1 MFKIH
6 VFHYHAPIKELEGTG
21 LEHKNEIENTDK
33 NCLYNMIDTALENKL
48 TIQVKKTEDGY
59 LLILTTYSNFA
70 QR

>member
-1 MFKIH
+1 MFTIS
-6 VFHYHAPIKELEGTG
+6 VFHYHAPINELKGTA
-21 LEHKNEIENTDK
+21 LEHKNEIENADK